1 MKTDVKLSSLEKEL
15 TKSKEVIQL
24 LKKEATTL
32 KKAIWDIINYAQMY
46 VVILDK
52 HMIIRLINH
61 SLAKELGFENERDVI
76 GKCWKEFVPDNQQM
90 QVMSV
95 HYTLANE
102 PENYKKYSEF
112 VNDIKTPSG
121 EVITI
126 KWFNV
131 PINGGYNMTYSMGL
145 KIDPGKKAAVVKISE
160 DSVRTY
166 YRDIIEKDRTM
177 IQSLRDVV
185 IKGLDFE
192 DVCHVGDFEPN
203 DMIDTNEEE

>member
-145 KIDPGKKAAVVKISE
+145 KIDPDKKAAVVKISE

>member
-1 MKTDVKLSSLEKEL
+1 
-15 TKSKEVIQL
+15 
-24 LKKEATTL
+24 
-32 KKAIWDIINYAQMY
+32 
-46 VVILDK
+46 
-52 HMIIRLINH
+52 
-61 SLAKELGFENERDVI
+61 
-76 GKCWKEFVPDNQQM
+76 
-90 QVMSV
+90 
-95 HYTLANE
+95 
-102 PENYKKYSEF
+102 
-112 VNDIKTPSG
+112 
-121 EVITI
+121 
-126 KWFNV
+126 
-131 PINGGYNMTYSMGL
+131 MGL

>member
-1 MKTDVKLSSLEKEL
+1 MKNTVDLSSLEKEL
-15 TKSKEVIQL
+15 TKSKDVIKK
-24 LKKEATTL
+24 LKREATTL
-32 KKAIWDIINYAQMY
+32 KKAIWDIINYAEMY

-76 GKCWKEFVPDNQQM
+76 GRCWKEFIPEDQQL

-95 HYTLANE
+95 HYTIAHE
-102 PENYKKYSEF
+102 PEKYSKFAEF
-112 VNDIKTPSG
+112 TNDIHNLNGDRTH
-121 EVITI
+121 V

-145 KIDPGKKAAVVKISE
+145 KVDPKKRAAEVKISE

-192 DVCHVGDFEPN
+192 DVCHVGDFDPS
-203 DMIDTNEEE
+203 DIEEK